1 MKRWLNKFFSVPLN
15 PRPWLALILTVS
27 VLLRGAAAIGLGDT
41 VDELPGTFDQISYHN
56 LALRVLGGYG
66 FSFGETWW
74 PITPA
79 GEPTA
84 HWSYLYTLYL
94 VLVYALFGP
103 HPVVA
108 RLIQALVV
116 GILHPWLAYQ
126 IGQRVFSTRVGLWA
140 AFITAIYAYFIYYAA
155 ALMTEPFYITA
166 ILGGFF
172 LALEFLGDQ
181 KKAHEVVFGL
191 QWGGVLGI
199 AILLRQLYLLF
210 VPFFFLWVGWVFYRK
225 NQRIPA
231 LSIAAAGVVIF
242 LMILPFTI
250 YNYLR
255 FERFVLLNTNS
266 GYAFFWGNHPIY
278 GNRFVPIL
286 TPEMGSYQDL
296 IPPEVRHL
304 DEAALDQELLRRGFQ
319 FVLEDPGRYILLS
332 LSRIPAYFI
341 FWPSRDSGLISN
353 LARLASWGLFLP
365 FIIFG
370 LARSAIKGA
379 SVQRKSSLSCLESP
393 EALLIGFA
401 LFYSGVHLLTWALIR
416 YRLPVD
422 AVLILYAASGLAY
435 LSERLYQPA
444 ASTKQVNFEKI

>member
-1 MKRWLNKFFSVPLN
+1 MKRWLDKFFSVPLN
-15 PRPWLALILTVS
+15 SRSWLALILAVS

-41 VDELPGTFDQISYHN
+41 VEELPGTFDQISYHN

-108 RLIQALVV
+108 RLIQALIV
-116 GILHPWLAYQ
+116 GILHPWLAYR
-126 IGQRVFSTRVGLWA
+126 IGQRVFSTKVGLWA

-172 LALEFLGDQ
+172 LALEFLWNQ
-181 KKAHEVVFGL
+181 KGKRHEVLFGL

-210 VPFFFLWVGWVFYRK
+210 VPFLFLWVGWLFYRK
-225 NQRIPA
+225 KQRIPA
-231 LSIAAAGVVIF
+231 PSIAAAGAVIF

-296 IPPEVRHL
+296 IPPEVRQL

-332 LSRIPAYFI
+332 ISRIPAYFI

-370 LARSAIKGA
+370 LARSAIKGV
-379 SVQRKSSLSCLESP
+379 SVQCRSWLSCLESP

-435 LSERLYQPA
+435 LFERLYQPA
-444 ASTKQVNFEKI
+444 ASAKQVNF